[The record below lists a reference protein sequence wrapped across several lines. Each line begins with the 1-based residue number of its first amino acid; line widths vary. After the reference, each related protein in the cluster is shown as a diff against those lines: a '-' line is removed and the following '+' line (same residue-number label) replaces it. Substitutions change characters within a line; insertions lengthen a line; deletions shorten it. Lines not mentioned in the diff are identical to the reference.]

1 MEILDKLEQKIH
13 NLLKRVQ
20 SLEEENRELQREL
33 EQERETKQQVT
44 RKLDDLLQKIDEA
57 DIN

>member
-1 MEILDKLEQKIH
+1 L
-13 NLLKRVQ
+13 NRVH
-20 SLEEENRELQREL
+20 SLEEENRQLKREL
-33 EQERETKQQVT
+33 EQERETKEHVT